1 MVWDWNVEKRK
12 KWLKPAPGMDQL
24 ARRWKK
30 LNFQTLL
37 DRGCGPGRHA
47 IYFAKA
53 GFSVTGM
60 DLSQEALDYLDEWAQ
75 QENVNIFTVRGDM
88 FRMPFQDDSFDCVI
102 DYNVSYHTK
111 YYGVFSG
118 SAGVVPGIAAR
129 RRGIF
134 DLEKPQHPVFQ
145 KAKKEDHIDRFTLL
159 QEGKTPHFFADES
172 DLQEIFQGFSL
183 VVPAREVRAPG
194 IDNPVESVH
203 YHLLFRK
210 EETLIC

>member
-24 ARRWKK
+24 AARWKK

-102 DYNVSYHTK
+102 DYNVSYHTNTTG
-111 YYGVFSG
+111 YFQ
-118 SAGVVPGIAAR
+118 AGGEVYLTLKSR
-129 RRGIF
+129 S
-134 DLEKPQHPVFQ
+134 DPVFQ

>member
-24 ARRWKK
+24 AARWKK

-102 DYNVSYHTK
+102 DYNVSYHTNTTG
-111 YYGVFSG
+111 YFQAVRELYRVLR
-118 SAGVVPGIAAR
+118 PGGEVYLTLKSR
-129 RRGIF
+129 S
-134 DLEKPQHPVFQ
+134 DPVFQ